1 MLWKQLQTTYINEPC
16 IKQLGSWDVKQYLKE
31 KMREEVSYR
40 DILHLK
46 IVWLPTHNQ
55 SLDGKGKIRLIII
68 MFMIIETKYQWNFKD
83 EGKT

>member
-1 MLWKQLQTTYINEPC
+1 MLWKQLQTTYIYEPC

-55 SLDGKGKIRLIII
+55 SLDGNGKIRLIII